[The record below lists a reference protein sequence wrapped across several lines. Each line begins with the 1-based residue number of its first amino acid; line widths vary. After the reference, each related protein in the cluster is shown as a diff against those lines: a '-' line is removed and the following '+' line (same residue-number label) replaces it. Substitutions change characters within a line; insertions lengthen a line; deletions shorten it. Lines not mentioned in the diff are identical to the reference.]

1 MSFQWGSR
9 PAILH
14 HSGSRPDVII
24 SLFPPVHLHSLLTVS
39 AAAAV
44 GRLAPDLQLTG
55 LGSQPRRTLLPENG
69 RGHAPGV
76 DMIPQTPSLTVP
88 PDSSAQQLLR
98 LGKPFVEFPRFS
110 ILQLQEEKDH
120 EGNLIPFSEWL
131 TKRLQLGQPF
141 VIADFDNLDSWPR
154 SDPHNGEQL
163 GFSIERLIELSTKK
177 NIPIRNC
184 STGRD
189 LSFTLKKFADS
200 ARQSFPEF
208 QNLYARDLH
217 CPQEWL
223 EQCRKILP
231 TEVQWGGRLDLFQW
245 LPQCARSEVMMAYVG
260 SEGSSSGFHRCFSST
275 VALNLLVE
283 SDDRPVVC
291 IGTDF
296 DSQQNYDSFMSARG
310 VSPHLDWLNLG
321 TEELLKADFPLYAY
335 DQRVGDLVVFP
346 PATAHQVW
354 NPSTLS
360 AKLVWNILH
369 PLSLEVGFQY
379 VQAPFNRLCH
389 PDVARTNLSLACAML
404 SLLQDQTSMNSSL
417 ASPPDLPLLSRLF
430 RQMVHDESIESLPAT
445 PVSLVPIQSG
455 TIATCNFCSTA
466 IWNRHVRCTQCTD
479 FDLCLLC
486 YLNGRSCEHS
496 RSYVWAE
503 LVPAEQCTRV
513 LNRAREILGFQPEE
527 PRILDRCK
535 TLGTA
540 VNDLMRAKTSSTS
553 RLCHLCRIDHQEWK
567 GRRCDK
573 CTAFFC
579 YRGLFRH
586 FDQYPADVLRHKGM
600 WNCPK
605 CEETCNC
612 RCCHF
617 TTAYVKSEKPASKR
631 RVKACDSRGKVM
643 GFADNV
649 FDQKRG
655 RRESNPS
662 GAGTGTSLPGVAQIT
677 GKKRPISSSAE
688 PGPATPMK
696 KIELPTPEPD
706 FSSSTR
712 LAVSREGS
720 DFLVDGPYG
729 GLNGVLPSLL
739 PSIKTFPEGNDFI
752 TSPIDERHSRVSS
765 SPSIASLASTAI
777 GPSRTAVTVHLGQNN
792 TLPPMLGHTT
802 PSGMFL
808 PQHKSNGS
816 LSPGSSARTV
826 PPTKTRSSTEMKAPT
841 ALLDASVAELETQV
855 QTLKKYE
862 EEFIALGLD
871 DSRKMLAS
879 QVADLEGQIK
889 AKKREKSLLLI
900 ERLKKEGFGGLAAV
914 VGKEVG
920 LGIGAFGDR

>member
-1 MSFQWGSR
+1 
-9 PAILH
+9 
-14 HSGSRPDVII
+14 
-24 SLFPPVHLHSLLTVS
+24 
-39 AAAAV
+39 
-44 GRLAPDLQLTG
+44 
-55 LGSQPRRTLLPENG
+55 
-69 RGHAPGV
+69 
-76 DMIPQTPSLTVP
+76 MIPQTPSLTVP

-98 LGKPFVEFPRFS
+98 LGEPFVEFPRFS
-110 ILQLQEEKDH
+110 IVALQEERDQD
-120 EGNLIPFSEWL
+120 GNPLPFSEWL
-131 TKRLQLGQPF
+131 TRRLQLGQPF
-141 VIADFDNLDSWPR
+141 VVADFDKLESWPSADQR
-154 SDPHNGEQL
+154 NGSQA

-260 SEGSSSGFHRCFSST
+260 SEGSASGFHRCFSST

-296 DSQQNYDSFMSARG
+296 DSQKKYDAFMSARG
-310 VSPHLDWLNLG
+310 ASPHLDWLNLG
-321 TEELLKADFPLYAY
+321 SDELLKADFPLYAY
-335 DQRVGDLVVFP
+335 DQCVGDLVVFP

-404 SLLQDQTSMNSSL
+404 SLLQDNQNVTTAPLSL
-417 ASPPDLPLLSRLF
+417 PPDLPLLSRLF
-430 RQMVHDESIESLPAT
+430 RQMVHDETIESPLAT
-445 PVSLVPIQSG
+445 AITLVPIQSG
-455 TIATCNFCSTA
+455 TIATCNFCNTA
-466 IWNRHVRCTQCTD
+466 IWNRHVRCTQCAD

-486 YLNGRSCEHS
+486 YLNGRSCEHTQ
-496 RSYVWAE
+496 SYALAE
-503 LVPAEQCTRV
+503 LVPSEQCTRV

-540 VNDLMRAKTSSTS
+540 VNDLMRARTTSTA

-586 FDQYPADVLRHKGM
+586 FDQYPVDVLRHKGL
-600 WNCPK
+600 WTCPK

-617 TTAYVKSEKPASKR
+617 STAYVKSEKPASKR
-631 RVKACDSRGKVM
+631 RVKAFDSRGKVM

-655 RRESNPS
+655 RRESHPN
-662 GAGTGTSLPGVAQIT
+662 GGGNTTTLPGVAHIT
-677 GKKRPISSSAE
+677 GKKRTMSSSAE
-688 PGPATPMK
+688 PGPATPLRK
-696 KIELPTPEPD
+696 LELPTPEPD
-706 FSSSTR
+706 FSGNTR
-712 LAVSREGS
+712 IAPSREGS
-720 DFLVDGPYG
+720 EFLVDASFGAV
-729 GLNGVLPSLL
+729 NGTLPTLL
-739 PSIKTFPEGNDFI
+739 PSIKSLAEGADFLV
-752 TSPIDERHSRVSS
+752 SPTEERHSRVSS
-765 SPSIASLASTAI
+765 SPGLASLASTTI
-777 GPSRTAVTVHLGQNN
+777 VNGRLPSSVHHNQSN
-792 TLPPMLGHTT
+792 TLPPMLGHPT
-802 PSGMFL
+802 PNGVFVSH
-808 PQHKSNGS
+808 QKSNGGFS
-816 LSPGSSARTV
+816 NPPSAPMVSPTKV
-826 PPTKTRSSTEMKAPT
+826 PPPTELNRPA
-841 ALLDASVAELETQV
+841 AVLDACIAELETRLR
-855 QTLKKYE
+855 TLKKYE
-862 EEFIALGLD
+862 KEFIALDLE

-879 QVADLEGQIK
+879 QVDDLESQLK
-889 AKKREKSLLLI
+889 AKKREKGLLLI
-900 ERLKKEGFGGLAAV
+900 ERLKREGFGHLADV

-920 LGIGAFGDR
+920 LGLDALGPSPP

>member
-1 MSFQWGSR
+1 
-9 PAILH
+9 
-14 HSGSRPDVII
+14 
-24 SLFPPVHLHSLLTVS
+24 
-39 AAAAV
+39 
-44 GRLAPDLQLTG
+44 
-55 LGSQPRRTLLPENG
+55 
-69 RGHAPGV
+69 
-76 DMIPQTPSLTVP
+76 MIPQTPSLTVP

-98 LGKPFVEFPRFS
+98 RGAPFVEFPRFS
-110 ILQLQEEKDH
+110 IVALQDEKDLN
-120 EGNLIPFSEWL
+120 GNPVPFSEWL

-141 VIADFDNLDSWPR
+141 VIAEFDKLETWPAT
-154 SDPHNGEQL
+154 DPRAGHQP
-163 GFSIERLIELSTKK
+163 GFGIERLIELSTKK

-208 QNLYARDLH
+208 QNLYARDLQ

-231 TEVQWGGRLDLFQW
+231 TEIQWGGRLDLFQW
-245 LPQCARSEVMMAYVG
+245 LPQCARSEVMMAYIG

-296 DSQQNYDSFMSARG
+296 GSQKKYDSFISARG

-321 TEELLKADFPLYAY
+321 VEELLEADFPLYAY

-404 SLLQDQTSMNSSL
+404 SLLQDNPSL
-417 ASPPDLPLLSRLF
+417 TNLSLPLPPDLPLLSRLF
-430 RQMVHDESIESLPAT
+430 RQMVHDESIESQPVT
-445 PVSLVPIQSG
+445 PITLVPIQTG

-466 IWNRHVRCTQCTD
+466 IWNRHVRCTVCAD

-486 YLNGRSCEHS
+486 YLNGRSCEHTQ
-496 RSYVWAE
+496 SYAWAE
-503 LVPAEQCTRV
+503 LVSTEECTKV

-527 PRILDRCK
+527 PRTLDRCK

-540 VNDLMRAKTSSTS
+540 VNDLMRAKTSAAT

-586 FDQYPADVLRHKGM
+586 FDQYPGDVLRHQGA
-600 WNCPK
+600 WVCPK
-605 CEETCNC
+605 CAETCNC

-617 TTAYVKSEKPASKR
+617 ATAFVKSEKPASKR
-631 RVKACDSRGKVM
+631 RVKAGDSRGKVM

-655 RRESNPS
+655 HKFHVNGSGSSN
-662 GAGTGTSLPGVAQIT
+662 SLPGVAQIT
-677 GKKRPISSSAE
+677 GKKRAFSSSADAS
-688 PGPATPMK
+688 PATPLRK
-696 KIELPTPEPD
+696 LELHTPDLD
-706 FSSSTR
+706 FSSQSR
-712 LAVSREGS
+712 LTHSRESS
-720 DFLVDGPYG
+720 DFRMSTPFG
-729 GLNGVLPSLL
+729 GANGNLPTLL
-739 PSIKTFPEGNDFI
+739 PSMKTFPDGPDFLASA
-752 TSPIDERHSRVSS
+752 TDERHSRVSS
-765 SPSIASLASTAI
+765 PQLATLASIAVGQNRLPPSI
-777 GPSRTAVTVHLGQNN
+777 HHDQKN
-792 TLPPMLGHTT
+792 TLPPILGHTMSKGILGSHNNHNGVLST
-802 PSGMFL
+802 PSPAAAVF
-808 PQHKSNGS
+808 PS
-816 LSPGSSARTV
+816 
-826 PPTKTRSSTEMKAPT
+826 RSSVSSDIKAPT
-841 ALLDASVAELETQV
+841 AVLDASIVELETQLRN
-855 QTLKKYE
+855 LKNYE
-862 EEFIALGLD
+862 EEFIALGLE
-871 DSRKMLAS
+871 DSRKMLAA
-879 QVADLEGQIK
+879 QVVEMESQIK
-889 AKKREKSLLLI
+889 AKRREKSLILI
-900 ERLKKEGFGGLAAV
+900 ERLKKEGFGGLAAI

-920 LGIGAFGDR
+920 L

>member
-1 MSFQWGSR
+1 
-9 PAILH
+9 
-14 HSGSRPDVII
+14 
-24 SLFPPVHLHSLLTVS
+24 
-39 AAAAV
+39 
-44 GRLAPDLQLTG
+44 
-55 LGSQPRRTLLPENG
+55 
-69 RGHAPGV
+69 
-76 DMIPQTPSLTVP
+76 MIPQTPSLTVP
-88 PDSSAQQLLR
+88 PDSSAEQLLR

-110 ILQLQEEKDH
+110 IINLQDQKDH
-120 EGNLIPFSEWL
+120 DGNPLPFSEWL

-141 VIADFDNLDSWPR
+141 VIADFDKLDTWPNA
-154 SDPHNGEQL
+154 DPQNGHQP
-163 GFSIERLIELSTKK
+163 GFGIERLIELSTKK

-296 DSQQNYDSFMSARG
+296 DSQKKYDSFMSARG

-321 TEELLKADFPLYAY
+321 SEELLKADFPLYAY

-404 SLLQDQTSMNSSL
+404 SLLQDNQSVTNSSL
-417 ASPPDLPLLSRLF
+417 PLPPDLPLLSRLF
-430 RQMVHDESIESLPAT
+430 RQMVHDESIESPPAT
-445 PVSLVPIQSG
+445 PISLVPIQAG

-466 IWNRHVRCTQCTD
+466 IWNRHVRCTQCAD

-496 RSYVWAE
+496 QSYAWAE

-527 PRILDRCK
+527 PRALDRCK
-535 TLGTA
+535 PLGTA
-540 VNDLMRAKTSSTS
+540 VNDLMRAKTSSTT

-586 FDQYPADVLRHKGM
+586 FDEYPADVLRHKGM
-600 WNCPK
+600 WICPK
-605 CEETCNC
+605 CDEICNC

-617 TTAYVKSEKPASKR
+617 VAAYVKSEKPASKR
-631 RVKACDSRGKVM
+631 RVKACDPRGKVM

-655 RRESNPS
+655 RRESNPH
-662 GAGTGTSLPGVAQIT
+662 GVGNATSLPGLAHIT
-677 GKKRPISSSAE
+677 GKKRALSSSVDA
-688 PGPATPMK
+688 GPATPLR

-706 FSSSTR
+706 FSGTSR
-712 LAVSREGS
+712 LALSREGS
-720 DFLVDGPYG
+720 DFVVDGSFG
-729 GLNGVLPSLL
+729 GMNGNLPTLL
-739 PSIKTFPEGNDFI
+739 PSMKTFPDGPDFMV
-752 TSPIDERHSRVSS
+752 SPTDERHSRVSRSPALATLPS
-765 SPSIASLASTAI
+765 STMGKGRIPSN
-777 GPSRTAVTVHLGQNN
+777 H
-792 TLPPMLGHTT
+792 TLPPMLGHSS
-802 PSGMFL
+802 PNGMFL
-808 PQHKSNGS
+808 QRHSSNGI
-816 LSPGSSARTV
+816 LTTPGSAPSES
-826 PPTKTRSSTEMKAPT
+826 PTKTAASNDIKAPT
-841 ALLDASVAELETQV
+841 TALDASIAELQTQV
-855 QTLKKYE
+855 RNLKKYE
-862 EEFIALGLD
+862 EEFIALNLE

-879 QVADLEGQIK
+879 QVADLESQIN

-900 ERLKKEGFGGLAAV
+900 ERLKLEGFGGLAAV

-920 LGIGAFGDR
+920 LGIDALGVGNA

>member
-1 MSFQWGSR
+1 
-9 PAILH
+9 
-14 HSGSRPDVII
+14 
-24 SLFPPVHLHSLLTVS
+24 
-39 AAAAV
+39 
-44 GRLAPDLQLTG
+44 
-55 LGSQPRRTLLPENG
+55 
-69 RGHAPGV
+69 
-76 DMIPQTPSLTVP
+76 MIPQTPSLIVP

-110 ILQLQEEKDH
+110 ILALQEEKDQD
-120 EGNLIPFSEWL
+120 GNPLPFSEWL

-141 VIADFDNLDSWPR
+141 VIAEFDKLDTWPA
-154 SDPHNGEQL
+154 SGPHNGHQP
-163 GFSIERLIELSTKK
+163 GFGIERLIELSTKK

-208 QNLYARDLH
+208 QNLYARDLQ

-223 EQCRKILP
+223 EQCRRILP

-296 DSQQNYDSFMSARG
+296 DSQKKYDAFMSARG
-310 VSPHLDWLNLG
+310 ASPHLDWLNLG
-321 TEELLKADFPLYAY
+321 SEELLKADFPLYAY

-354 NPSTLS
+354 NPATLS

-369 PLSLEVGFQY
+369 PLSLEVGFDY

-389 PDVARTNLSLACAML
+389 PDVARTSLSLACAML
-404 SLLQDQTSMNSSL
+404 SLLQDNQTMRSSPL
-417 ASPPDLPLLSRLF
+417 PLPPDLPLLSRLF
-430 RQMVHDESIESLPAT
+430 RQMVHDESIESHPIT
-445 PVSLVPIQSG
+445 PIALVPIQQG

-466 IWNRHVRCTQCTD
+466 IWNRHVRCTQCAD

-496 RSYVWAE
+496 QSYAWAE

-527 PRILDRCK
+527 PRTLDKRK

-540 VNDLMRAKTSSTS
+540 VNDLMRAKTSTTS

-586 FDQYPADVLRHKGM
+586 FDEYPSEVLRHKGL
-600 WNCPK
+600 WTCPK
-605 CEETCNC
+605 CTETCNC

-617 TTAYVKSEKPASKR
+617 ATAYIKSEKPASKR
-631 RVKACDSRGKVM
+631 RVKASDPRGKVM

-655 RRESNPS
+655 GRRDSSHNSS
-662 GAGTGTSLPGVAQIT
+662 GSGPLPGVAQIT
-677 GKKRPISSSAE
+677 GKKRAISSSAD
-688 PGPATPMK
+688 PGPATPLRKM
-696 KIELPTPEPD
+696 ELPTPEPD
-706 FSSSTR
+706 FSGTR
-712 LAVSREGS
+712 LALSREGS
-720 DFLVDGPYG
+720 EFLMDVPFAGV
-729 GLNGVLPSLL
+729 NGTLPTPLPSM
-739 PSIKTFPEGNDFI
+739 KTFPDGPDFMV
-752 TSPIDERHSRVSS
+752 SPTDERHSRVSS
-765 SPSIASLASTAI
+765 SPGIVSLASAAI
-777 GPSRTAVTVHLGQNN
+777 GSSRIPSNIQNN
-792 TLPPMLGHTT
+792 TLPPMLGHT
-802 PSGMFL
+802 PSATNGLYL
-808 PQHKSNGS
+808 PPHNSNGS
-816 LSPGSSARTV
+816 FSTPSSSAATSS
-826 PPTKTRSSTEMKAPT
+826 PTKLTACATESKVPT
-841 ALLDASVAELETQV
+841 AALDASITDLETQLV
-855 QTLKKYE
+855 KLKRYE
-862 EEFIALGLD
+862 EEFIALNLD

-879 QVADLEGQIK
+879 QVAELESQIK
-889 AKKREKSLLLI
+889 AKKREKSLILI
-900 ERLKKEGFGGLAAV
+900 ERLKREGFGGLAAV

-920 LGIGAFGDR
+920 LGTDA

>member
-1 MSFQWGSR
+1 
-9 PAILH
+9 
-14 HSGSRPDVII
+14 
-24 SLFPPVHLHSLLTVS
+24 
-39 AAAAV
+39 
-44 GRLAPDLQLTG
+44 
-55 LGSQPRRTLLPENG
+55 
-69 RGHAPGV
+69 
-76 DMIPQTPSLTVP
+76 MIPQTPSLTVP

-110 ILQLQEEKDH
+110 ILELQDEKDID
-120 EGNLIPFSEWL
+120 GQPLPFSEWL

-141 VIADFDNLDSWPR
+141 VIADFDKLDTWPKT
-154 SDPHNGEQL
+154 DPHDGSRP
-163 GFSIERLIELSTKK
+163 GFGIERLIELSTKK

-200 ARQSFPEF
+200 ARQSYPEF
-208 QNLYARDLH
+208 QNLYARDLQ

-231 TEVQWGGRLDLFQW
+231 TELQWGGRLDLFQW

-296 DSQQNYDSFMSARG
+296 DSQKKYDSFMAARG

-369 PLSLEVGFQY
+369 PLSLEVGFEY

-404 SLLQDQTSMNSSL
+404 SLLQDHQNVTNASL
-417 ASPPDLPLLSRLF
+417 PLPPDLPLLSRLF
-430 RQMVHDESIESLPAT
+430 RQMVHDESIEAQPAT
-445 PVSLVPIQSG
+445 PISLVPIQTG

-466 IWNRHVRCTQCTD
+466 IWNRHVRCTQCAD

-486 YLNGRSCEHS
+486 YLNGRSCEHLQ
-496 RSYVWAE
+496 SYAWAE
-503 LVPAEQCTRV
+503 LIPAELCTRV

-527 PRILDRCK
+527 PRALDRRK

-540 VNDLMRAKTSSTS
+540 VNELMRAKTSPTM
-553 RLCHLCRIDHQEWK
+553 RLCHLCRIEHQEFK

-586 FDQYPADVLRHKGM
+586 FDKYPPDVLRHKGS
-600 WNCPK
+600 WVCPK

-617 TTAYVKSEKPASKR
+617 ATAYVKSEKPASKR
-631 RVKACDSRGKVM
+631 RVKACDPRGKQM

-655 RRESNPS
+655 RRESHPN
-662 GAGTGTSLPGVAQIT
+662 GTTSTTCLPGLATIT
-677 GKKRPISSSAE
+677 GKKRTISSSAE
-688 PGPATPMK
+688 PGPATPLRR
-696 KIELPTPEPD
+696 IELPTPEPD
-706 FSSSTR
+706 KS
-712 LAVSREGS
+712 LNGKLGVSRDKSELLTETPFAGI
-720 DFLVDGPYG
+720 
-729 GLNGVLPSLL
+729 NGTLPTLL
-739 PSIKTFPEGNDFI
+739 PSMKSFTDGTDLHGVH
-752 TSPIDERHSRVSS
+752 IDERHTRVSA
-765 SPSIASLASTAI
+765 SPGMASLASTAVTR
-777 GPSRTAVTVHLGQNN
+777 GHLQSTPSYSEDN
-792 TLPPMLGHTT
+792 TLPPMLGHST
-802 PSGMFL
+802 PNSRFL
-808 PQHKSNGS
+808 PQHSSRGILATPGPTSMASPSKSAD
-816 LSPGSSARTV
+816 PGDS
-826 PPTKTRSSTEMKAPT
+826 KAP
-841 ALLDASVAELETQV
+841 AAALDASITELEARV
-855 QTLKKYE
+855 RSLRKYE
-862 EEFIALGLD
+862 EEFIALNLD

-879 QVADLEGQIK
+879 QVAELENQIR
-889 AKKREKSLLLI
+889 AMKREKSLLLI

-920 LGIGAFGDR
+920 LGIDALGAGGL

>member
-1 MSFQWGSR
+1 
-9 PAILH
+9 
-14 HSGSRPDVII
+14 
-24 SLFPPVHLHSLLTVS
+24 
-39 AAAAV
+39 
-44 GRLAPDLQLTG
+44 
-55 LGSQPRRTLLPENG
+55 
-69 RGHAPGV
+69 
-76 DMIPQTPSLTVP
+76 MIPQTPSLTVP

-110 ILQLQEEKDH
+110 ILTLQEEKDPD
-120 EGNLIPFSEWL
+120 GQPLTFSEWL

-141 VIADFDNLDSWPR
+141 VIADFDKLDTWP
-154 SDPHNGEQL
+154 STDPRDGSQP
-163 GFSIERLIELSTKK
+163 GFGIERLIELSTKK

-208 QNLYARDLH
+208 QNLYARDLQ

-223 EQCRKILP
+223 EQCRKLLP

-275 VALNLLVE
+275 VALNLLID

-296 DSQQNYDSFMSARG
+296 ASQKKYDSFMSARG

-335 DQRVGDLVVFP
+335 DQRLGDLVVFP

-369 PLSLEVGFQY
+369 PLSLEVGFEY

-404 SLLQDQTSMNSSL
+404 SLLQDNQNVTNSSL
-417 ASPPDLPLLSRLF
+417 PLPPDLPLLSRLF
-430 RQMVHDESIESLPAT
+430 RQMVHDESIEPQPAT
-445 PVSLVPIQSG
+445 AISLVPIQPG

-466 IWNRHVRCTQCTD
+466 IWNRHVRCTQCVD

-486 YLNGRSCEHS
+486 YLNGRSCEHFQ
-496 RSYVWAE
+496 SYAWAE

-527 PRILDRCK
+527 PRALDRRK

-540 VNDLMRAKTSSTS
+540 VNELMRSKTSSIT

-573 CTAFFC
+573 CAAFFC

-586 FDQYPADVLRHKGM
+586 FDQYPPDVLRQKGI
-600 WNCPK
+600 WVCPK

-617 TTAYVKSEKPASKR
+617 AAAYVRSEKPASKR
-631 RVKACDSRGKVM
+631 RVKACDPRGKLM

-655 RRESNPS
+655 RRESHPN
-662 GAGTGTSLPGVAQIT
+662 GTTSTTSLHGVAQIT
-677 GKKRPISSSAE
+677 GKKRAISSSAE
-688 PGPATPMK
+688 PTPATPMR

-706 FSSSTR
+706 LSVNGKLGISRDSSELMIESPFAGIHGNLPT
-712 LAVSREGS
+712 L
-720 DFLVDGPYG
+720 
-729 GLNGVLPSLL
+729 LPSL
-739 PSIKTFPEGNDFI
+739 KRFTEGPDLI
-752 TSPIDERHSRVSS
+752 VSPVDERHSRVSR
-765 SPSIASLASTAI
+765 SPGRATLAPTVASQGRFSTNAHY
-777 GPSRTAVTVHLGQNN
+777 SENN
-792 TLPPMLGHTT
+792 TLPPMLGHTV
-802 PSGMFL
+802 PNGIFL
-808 PQHKSNGS
+808 PQPSSSGS
-816 LSPGSSARTV
+816 LSTPGSASLA
-826 PPTKTRSSTEMKAPT
+826 SSSKSGDPSDTKAP
-841 ALLDASVAELETQV
+841 AAALDASITELEARV
-855 QTLKKYE
+855 RSLKKYE
-862 EEFIALGLD
+862 EEFIALDLD

-879 QVADLEGQIK
+879 QVAELESQIK

-900 ERLKKEGFGGLAAV
+900 ERLKREGFGGLAAV

-920 LGIGAFGDR
+920 LGIDTLGAFGF

>member
-1 MSFQWGSR
+1 
-9 PAILH
+9 
-14 HSGSRPDVII
+14 
-24 SLFPPVHLHSLLTVS
+24 
-39 AAAAV
+39 
-44 GRLAPDLQLTG
+44 
-55 LGSQPRRTLLPENG
+55 
-69 RGHAPGV
+69 
-76 DMIPQTPSLTVP
+76 MIPPTPSLTVP

-110 ILQLQEEKDH
+110 ILALQEEKNQD
-120 EGNLIPFSEWL
+120 GNPLPFSEWL
-131 TKRLQLGQPF
+131 TKRLQDGQPF
-141 VIADFDNLDSWPR
+141 VIADFDRLDTWPV
-154 SDPHNGEQL
+154 SDLHNAHQS

-208 QNLYARDLH
+208 QNLYARDLQ

-223 EQCRKILP
+223 EQCRRILP

-245 LPQCARSEVMMAYVG
+245 LPQCARSEVMMAYIG

-296 DSQQNYDSFMSARG
+296 DSQKKYDAFMSARG
-310 VSPHLDWLNLG
+310 ASPHLDWLNL
-321 TEELLKADFPLYAY
+321 TSDELLKADFPLYAY

-354 NPSTLS
+354 NPATLS
-360 AKLVWNILH
+360 AKVVWNILH
-369 PLSLEVGFQY
+369 PLSLEVGFDY

-404 SLLQDQTSMNSSL
+404 SLLQDNQTMTNGSL
-417 ASPPDLPLLSRLF
+417 PLPPDLPLLSRLF
-430 RQMVHDESIESLPAT
+430 RQIVHDETIET
-445 PVSLVPIQSG
+445 PPVTPITHVPIQTG
-455 TIATCNFCSTA
+455 TIATCNFCTTA
-466 IWNRHVRCTQCTD
+466 IWNRHVRCTQCAD

-496 RSYVWAE
+496 QSYAWAE
-503 LVPAEQCTRV
+503 LIPADQCTKV

-527 PRILDRCK
+527 PRTLDKRK
-535 TLGTA
+535 TLGTS
-540 VNDLMRAKTSSTS
+540 VNDLMRAKTTSTT

-567 GRRCDK
+567 GRRCEK

-586 FDQYPADVLRHKGM
+586 FDEYPAEVLRHKGM
-600 WNCPK
+600 WTCPK
-605 CEETCNC
+605 CTETCNC

-617 TTAYVKSEKPASKR
+617 ATAYVKSEKPASKR
-631 RVKACDSRGKVM
+631 RVKACDSRGKMM

-649 FDQKRG
+649 FDQRRGG
-655 RRESNPS
+655 RRESNPN
-662 GAGTGTSLPGVAQIT
+662 GTSANGSLSGVAQIT
-677 GKKRPISSSAE
+677 GKKRTISSSAE
-688 PGPATPMK
+688 PGPATPLR

-706 FSSSTR
+706 FSAIR
-712 LAVSREGS
+712 LGYSREGS
-720 DFLVDGPYG
+720 DFLMDVPFPSV
-729 GLNGVLPSLL
+729 NGTLPQLL
-739 PSIKTFPEGNDFI
+739 PSIKTLSDGQEF
-752 TSPIDERHSRVSS
+752 TMSPTDERFTRMSS
-765 SPSIASLASTAI
+765 SPGIASLASTTI
-777 GPSRTAVTVHLGQNN
+777 GSSRITPGLHQSNILPPILNHGPSSNGLFIPHRGSTETFS
-792 TLPPMLGHTT
+792 T
-802 PSGMFL
+802 PS
-808 PQHKSNGS
+808 
-816 LSPGSSARTV
+816 TV
-826 PPTKTRSSTEMKAPT
+826 PTTSPTKVTPPVDLRAPEL
-841 ALLDASVAELETQV
+841 ALDVSIAALETQV
-855 QTLKKYE
+855 AKLKKYE
-862 EEFIALGLD
+862 EEFIALNLD
-871 DSRKMLAS
+871 DSRKMLAN
-879 QVADLEGQIK
+879 QVTELEDQIR
-889 AKKREKSLLLI
+889 AKRREKSLMLI

-920 LGIGAFGDR
+920 LGIEA

>member
-1 MSFQWGSR
+1 MSLPPPP
-9 PAILH
+9 PAHLVFV
-14 HSGSRPDVII
+14 P
-24 SLFPPVHLHSLLTVS
+24 SLYPPSLSPIQVPRD
-39 AAAAV
+39 AAGPSLCAA
-44 GRLAPDLQLTG
+44 
-55 LGSQPRRTLLPENG
+55 
-69 RGHAPGV
+69 
-76 DMIPQTPSLTVP
+76 MIPQTPSLTVP

-110 ILQLQEEKDH
+110 ILNLLKEKDPD
-120 EGNLIPFSEWL
+120 GQPLPFSEWL

-141 VIADFDNLDSWPR
+141 VIADFDKLDSWPR
-154 SDPHNGEQL
+154 TDPHDGSQP
-163 GFSIERLIELSTKK
+163 GFGIERLIELSTKK

-208 QNLYARDLH
+208 QNLYARDLQ

-296 DSQQNYDSFMSARG
+296 DSQKKYDSFMSAQG

-360 AKLVWNILH
+360 TKLVWNILH
-369 PLSLEVGFQY
+369 PLSLEVGFDY

-404 SLLQDQTSMNSSL
+404 SLLQDTQNVTNPSL
-417 ASPPDLPLLSRLF
+417 PLPPDLPLLSRLF
-430 RQMVHDESIESLPAT
+430 RQMVHDETIEAQSVT
-445 PVSLVPIQSG
+445 PISLVPIQPG

-466 IWNRHVRCTQCTD
+466 IWNRHVRCTQCAD

-496 RSYVWAE
+496 QSYAWAE

-527 PRILDRCK
+527 PRALDRRK

-540 VNDLMRAKTSSTS
+540 VNELMRAKTSSVT

-586 FDQYPADVLRHKGM
+586 FDQYPSDVLRHKGS
-600 WNCPK
+600 WVCPK

-617 TTAYVKSEKPASKR
+617 ATAYRKSEKPASKR
-631 RVKACDSRGKVM
+631 RVKAYDPRGKLM

-655 RRESNPS
+655 RRESHPS
-662 GAGTGTSLPGVAQIT
+662 GAASTTSLPGVAQLA
-677 GKKRPISSSAE
+677 GKKRAISSSAE
-688 PGPATPMK
+688 PGPATPLRRM
-696 KIELPTPEPD
+696 ELPTPEPD
-706 FSSSTR
+706 MSVNGK
-712 LAVSREGS
+712 LGLSRDGS
-720 DFLVDGPYG
+720 ELLIDSPFTSMHG
-729 GLNGVLPSLL
+729 NLPTLL
-739 PSIKTFPEGNDFI
+739 PSMKSLPEGPEFCV
-752 TSPIDERHSRVSS
+752 SPVTERQSRVNM
-765 SPSIASLASTAI
+765 PPAIVSLTSTATSQ
-777 GPSRTAVTVHLGQNN
+777 GRFSTSVHYSENN
-792 TLPPMLGHTT
+792 TLPPMRGHTA
-802 PSGMFL
+802 PNGIFL
-808 PQHKSNGS
+808 PQPSSSVILSTSGSASLASPSKSAE
-816 LSPGSSARTV
+816 SSDT
-826 PPTKTRSSTEMKAPT
+826 KAP
-841 ALLDASVAELETQV
+841 ADALDASISELEARV
-855 QTLKKYE
+855 RSLKKYE
-862 EEFIALGLD
+862 DEFIALDLD

-879 QVADLEGQIK
+879 QVAELESQIK

-900 ERLKKEGFGGLAAV
+900 ERLKREGFGPLAAV
-914 VGKEVG
+914 VGKETG
-920 LGIGAFGDR
+920 LGIEPSGAGGF

>member
-1 MSFQWGSR
+1 
-9 PAILH
+9 
-14 HSGSRPDVII
+14 
-24 SLFPPVHLHSLLTVS
+24 
-39 AAAAV
+39 
-44 GRLAPDLQLTG
+44 
-55 LGSQPRRTLLPENG
+55 
-69 RGHAPGV
+69 
-76 DMIPQTPSLTVP
+76 MIPPTPSVTVP
-88 PDSSAQQLLR
+88 PDSSAKQLLQ
-98 LGKPFVEFPRFS
+98 LGKPFVDFPRFS
-110 ILQLQEEKDH
+110 ILELQDQKDH
-120 EGNLIPFSEWL
+120 DGNPLPFSEWL

-141 VIADFDNLDSWPR
+141 VIADFDKLDIWRKAGSG
-154 SDPHNGEQL
+154 SQDDAAS
-163 GFSIERLIELSTKK
+163 GFGIESLIELSTKK

-189 LSFTLKKFADS
+189 LSFTLRKFADS

-208 QNLYARDLH
+208 QNLYARDLQ
-217 CPQEWL
+217 CPPQWL
-223 EQCRKILP
+223 ELCRQLLP
-231 TEVQWGGRLDLFQW
+231 PEVQWGGRLDLFQW

-296 DSQQNYDSFMSARG
+296 ESQQKYNAFMTARG
-310 VSPHLDWLNLG
+310 VSPHLDWLNIG
-321 TEELLKADFPLYAY
+321 TEELLQADFPLYAY

-369 PLSLEVGFQY
+369 PLSLEVGFKY

-404 SLLQDQTSMNSSL
+404 SLLQDDQHSGTSL
-417 ASPPDLPLLSRLF
+417 PLPPDLPLLSHLF
-430 RQMVHDESIESLPAT
+430 RQMVHDESIESEPFT
-445 PVSLVPIQSG
+445 PITLVPMQPG

-466 IWNRHVRCTQCTD
+466 IWNRHVRCTQCAD

-496 RSYVWAE
+496 QSYAWAE

-527 PRILDRCK
+527 PRSLDRSK

-540 VNDLMRAKTSSTS
+540 VNDLMRAKLSTTA

-586 FDQYPADVLRHKGM
+586 FDAFPSDVIRHKGL
-600 WNCPK
+600 WTCPK
-605 CEETCNC
+605 CEESCNC

-617 TTAYVKSEKPASKR
+617 ATAYVKSEKPASKR
-631 RVKACDSRGKVM
+631 RVKACDTRGKVM

-649 FDQKRG
+649 FDQRRG
-655 RRESNPS
+655 RKESTNSAGQTAILPS
-662 GAGTGTSLPGVAQIT
+662 LAQIT
-677 GKKRPISSSAE
+677 GKKRAISTSAE
-688 PGPATPMK
+688 PGPATPFRK
-696 KIELPTPEPD
+696 VELPTPEPD
-706 FSSSTR
+706 LSMHGR
-712 LAVSREGS
+712 LVMSREGS
-720 DFLVDGPYG
+720 EYTIDTAFASINS
-729 GLNGVLPSLL
+729 GLPTLLPSL
-739 PSIKTFPEGNDFI
+739 KTLADGAEFMI
-752 TSPIDERHSRVSS
+752 SPTDDRRSRVSS
-765 SPSIASLASTAI
+765 SPSIATLSSVGLGKGRIPPTTHHASDNI
-777 GPSRTAVTVHLGQNN
+777 
-792 TLPPMLGHTT
+792 LPPMLGHTT
-802 PSGMFL
+802 ANGVFVPQAAANGISAAMSSPSKLGIL
-808 PQHKSNGS
+808 P
-816 LSPGSSARTV
+816 
-826 PPTKTRSSTEMKAPT
+826 ECKAPT
-841 ALLDASVAELETQV
+841 AELDASIAELETRLRS
-855 QTLKKYE
+855 LKKYDDD
-862 EEFIALGLD
+862 FISLNLE
-871 DSRKMLAS
+871 DSRKLLAE
-879 QVADLEGQIK
+879 QLAEVENEIRL
-889 AKKREKSLLLI
+889 KKKEKGRLLI
-900 ERLKKEGFGGLAAV
+900 ERLKREGFGGLAAS

-920 LGIGAFGDR
+920 LGLDGDGSG

>member
-1 MSFQWGSR
+1 
-9 PAILH
+9 
-14 HSGSRPDVII
+14 
-24 SLFPPVHLHSLLTVS
+24 
-39 AAAAV
+39 
-44 GRLAPDLQLTG
+44 
-55 LGSQPRRTLLPENG
+55 
-69 RGHAPGV
+69 
-76 DMIPQTPSLTVP
+76 MIPQTPSLMVP

-110 ILQLQEEKDH
+110 ILALQEEKDQD
-120 EGNLIPFSEWL
+120 GNPLPFSEWL
-131 TKRLQLGQPF
+131 TKRLQSGQPF
-141 VIADFDNLDSWPR
+141 VIADFDKLETWPV
-154 SDPHNGEQL
+154 SDQHDGHQP
-163 GFSIERLIELSTKK
+163 GFGIERLIELSTKK

-200 ARQSFPEF
+200 ARQSYPEF
-208 QNLYARDLH
+208 QNLYARDLQ

-223 EQCRKILP
+223 EQCRRILP

-296 DSQQNYDSFMSARG
+296 DSQKKYDSFISAHG

-321 TEELLKADFPLYAY
+321 SEELLKADFPIYAY

-354 NPSTLS
+354 NPATLS

-369 PLSLEVGFQY
+369 PLSLEVGFDY

-404 SLLQDQTSMNSSL
+404 SLLQDNQTMSNSL
-417 ASPPDLPLLSRLF
+417 LPLPPDLPLLSRLF
-430 RQMVHDESIESLPAT
+430 RQMVHDETIEPPVITPITLASIQT
-445 PVSLVPIQSG
+445 G

-486 YLNGRSCEHS
+486 YLNGRSCEHFQ
-496 RSYVWAE
+496 SYVWAE
-503 LVPAEQCTRV
+503 LIPAEKCTRV

-527 PRILDRCK
+527 PRTLDKRK
-535 TLGTA
+535 ALGTA
-540 VNDLMRAKTSSTS
+540 VNDLMRAKMSSTT

-567 GRRCDK
+567 GRRCDR

-579 YRGLFRH
+579 FRGLFRH
-586 FDQYPADVLRHKGM
+586 FDEYPAEVLRHKGL
-600 WNCPK
+600 WTCPK
-605 CEETCNC
+605 CMETCNC

-617 TTAYVKSEKPASKR
+617 ATAYVKSEKPASKR
-631 RVKACDSRGKVM
+631 RVKACDARGKVM

-649 FDQKRG
+649 FDQRRGG
-655 RRESNPS
+655 RREANPS
-662 GAGTGTSLPGVAQIT
+662 GTGSSSGQLPGLVQVT
-677 GKKRPISSSAE
+677 GKKRTISSSAE
-688 PGPATPMK
+688 LGPATPLR

-706 FSSSTR
+706 FSSSR
-712 LAVSREGS
+712 LAFSRESS
-720 DFLVDGPYG
+720 DYLMDAGFPNA
-729 GLNGVLPSLL
+729 NGTTFTALL
-739 PSIKTFPEGNDFI
+739 PGVKTITEGHDFAM
-752 TSPIDERHSRVSS
+752 SPTDERYSRVST
-765 SPSIASLASTAI
+765 SPGIASLASTTI
-777 GPSRTAVTVHLGQNN
+777 GTSRIPSGIHHNQNN
-792 TLPPMLGHTT
+792 TLPPILGHGSCTSNGLSIPPRSSVDTFST
-802 PSGMFL
+802 PS
-808 PQHKSNGS
+808 
-816 LSPGSSARTV
+816 SAPTTS
-826 PPTKTRSSTEMKAPT
+826 PTKSVPVTETKTPT
-841 ALLDASVAELETQV
+841 AALDASIAELETQLIK
-855 QTLKKYE
+855 LKKYE
-862 EEFIALGLD
+862 EEFIALNLD

-879 QVADLEGQIK
+879 EVAELESQIK
-889 AKKREKSLLLI
+889 AKKREKSLILI
-900 ERLKKEGFGGLAAV
+900 ERLKKEGFGGLAAS

-920 LGIGAFGDR
+920 LGIDA

>member
-1 MSFQWGSR
+1 
-9 PAILH
+9 
-14 HSGSRPDVII
+14 
-24 SLFPPVHLHSLLTVS
+24 
-39 AAAAV
+39 
-44 GRLAPDLQLTG
+44 
-55 LGSQPRRTLLPENG
+55 
-69 RGHAPGV
+69 
-76 DMIPQTPSLTVP
+76 MIPQTPSVTVP
-88 PDSSAQQLLR
+88 ADSSARQLLR

-110 ILQLQEEKDH
+110 ILDLLNEKDH
-120 EGNLIPFSEWL
+120 EGSPVPFSEWL

-141 VIADFDNLDSWPR
+141 VIADFEKLDTWPAP
-154 SDPHNGEQL
+154 SSHDGHQP
-163 GFSIERLIELSTKK
+163 GFGIERLIELSTKK

-208 QNLYARDLH
+208 QNLYARDLQ

-296 DSQQNYDSFMSARG
+296 ASQKKYDSFMSARG

-321 TEELLKADFPLYAY
+321 TDEIMTADFPLYAY
-335 DQRVGDLVVFP
+335 DQRVGDLVIFP
-346 PATAHQVW
+346 PATAHQIW

-404 SLLQDQTSMNSSL
+404 SLLQDNQRVTTSL
-417 ASPPDLPLLSRLF
+417 PLPPDLPLLSRLF
-430 RQMVHDESIESLPAT
+430 KQMVHDESVESRLVT
-445 PVSLVPIQSG
+445 EITLVPIQHG

-466 IWNRHVRCTQCTD
+466 IWNRHVRCTVCAD

-496 RSYVWAE
+496 QSYAWAE
-503 LVPAEQCTRV
+503 LVPPEQCTRV

-527 PRILDRCK
+527 PPVPDRCK

-540 VNDLMRAKTSSTS
+540 VNDLMRARLSGSTK
-553 RLCHLCRIDHQEWK
+553 LCHLCRIDHQEWK

-573 CTAFFC
+573 CSAFFC

-586 FDQYPADVLRHKGM
+586 FDQHPADVLRHKGI
-600 WNCPK
+600 WVCPK
-605 CEETCNC
+605 CGESCNC

-617 TTAYVKSEKPASKR
+617 VTAYVKSEKPASKR
-631 RVKACDSRGKVM
+631 RVKAGDARGKVM

-649 FDQKRG
+649 FDQKRN
-655 RRESNPS
+655 RRESNS
-662 GAGTGTSLPGVAQIT
+662 NAAGNLPGVAQIT
-677 GKKRPISSSAE
+677 GKKRTISSSGE
-688 PGPATPMK
+688 PGPATPLR

-706 FSSSTR
+706 FSTHSR
-712 LAVSREGS
+712 LLSREGS
-720 DFLVDGPYG
+720 DLVMDAFGTV
-729 GLNGVLPSLL
+729 NGNLPTLL
-739 PSIKTFPEGNDFI
+739 PSMKTFPDGPDFMV
-752 TSPIDERHSRVSS
+752 SPSEERNSRVSS
-765 SPSIASLASTAI
+765 SPGIASLASTGI
-777 GPSRTAVTVHLGQNN
+777 GGGRIGQNI
-792 TLPPMLGHTT
+792 TLPPILGHTT
-802 PSGMFL
+802 QNGVFIPQHNSSGM
-808 PQHKSNGS
+808 
-816 LSPGSSARTV
+816 LSTPSTAHTTS
-826 PPTKTRSSTEMKAPT
+826 PTKADVLVATANKIPT
-841 ALLDASVAELETQV
+841 AALDASIVELETQLRN
-855 QTLKKYE
+855 LKKYE
-862 EEFIALGLD
+862 EEFIALNLE
-871 DSRKMLAS
+871 DSRKMLAT
-879 QVADLEGQIK
+879 QVAELEIQIK
-889 AKKREKSLLLI
+889 TKRREKSLLLI
-900 ERLKKEGFGGLAAV
+900 ERLKREGFGGLAAS

-920 LGIGAFGDR
+920 LGIDAALNGSA